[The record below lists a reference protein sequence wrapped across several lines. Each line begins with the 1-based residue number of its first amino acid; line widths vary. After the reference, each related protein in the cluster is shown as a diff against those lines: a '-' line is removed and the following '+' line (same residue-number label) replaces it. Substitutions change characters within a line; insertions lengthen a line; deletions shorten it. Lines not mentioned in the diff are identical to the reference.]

1 MPPSRTGV
9 AAYSAEMVASL
20 AADHSIDVF
29 VDESITPLQTSS
41 AGARSAHDFLWLN
54 HLNPYDLTVYQLGNS
69 GAHDYQWPY
78 VFRFPGLVVLH
89 DAHLHHARAATLLL
103 RGRAN
108 DYRAEFAASQP
119 DTSADMAE
127 LAVAGFD
134 SHLYYSWPMTRLVAL
149 ASRLTAVHSPLLAE
163 SLRADAPGARVEP
176 IRLAHGT
183 RVEGEAAAAAAARVR
198 ARHRLDPQDVV
209 FGVFGGLTA
218 EKRIPQVLS
227 AFAALLPYV
236 PAARLVLA
244 GEAAPYYD
252 LRGDIDRLGL
262 RDRVVVTGFVENDE
276 LFTEYVAGCDVS
288 INLRWPTAREVSGPW
303 VRALAAARPTI
314 TMDLAHTADV
324 PALDPRTWTVP
335 QTLSERE
342 PVTVSIDILDEDH
355 SLRTAMRRLATDPAL
370 RERLGRAA
378 ASYWEREHSMRPA
391 IEDYRRVLATAR
403 HCPVPPV
410 TLPVHLR
417 TSGGEGLNQLL
428 EPFGL
433 SANVWSKI

>member
-20 AADHSIDVF
+20 AADHTIDVF
-29 VDESITPLQTSS
+29 VDGSAAPVQTSS
-41 AGARSAHDFLWLN
+41 GARSAHDFLWLN

-69 GAHDYQWPY
+69 AAHDYQWPY

-108 DYRAEFAASQP
+108 DYRAEFAASQL
-119 DTSADMAE
+119 DTSVDMAE
-127 LAVAGFD
+127 LAVTGFD

-149 ASRLTAVHSPLLAE
+149 ASRLTAVHSRLLAE
-163 SLRADAPGARVEP
+163 SVRADAPGARVEP

-183 RVEGEAAAAAAARVR
+183 RVDGEAAAAASARVR
-198 ARHRLDPQDVV
+198 ARHKLEPQDVV
-209 FGVFGGLTA
+209 FGVFGGLTI

-227 AFAALLPYV
+227 AFAALLPYI
-236 PAARLVLA
+236 PAARLVLV
-244 GEAAPYYD
+244 GEPAPYYD
-252 LRGDIDRLGL
+252 LRGDIDRAGL
-262 RDRVVVTGFVENDE
+262 RDRVIVTGFVENDE

-303 VRALAAARPTI
+303 VRALAAGRPTI
-314 TMDLAHTADV
+314 TVDLAHTADI

-335 QTLSERE
+335 QSLSERE

-355 SLRTAMRRLATDPAL
+355 SLRTAMRRLATDTAL

-378 ASYWEREHSMRPA
+378 AAYWEREHSMSAA
-391 IEDYRRVLATAR
+391 IEDYCRVLAAAQQW
-403 HCPVPPV
+403 PVAPPP
-410 TLPVHLR
+410 LPAHLR
-417 TSGGEGLNQLL
+417 TSGGERLQQLL